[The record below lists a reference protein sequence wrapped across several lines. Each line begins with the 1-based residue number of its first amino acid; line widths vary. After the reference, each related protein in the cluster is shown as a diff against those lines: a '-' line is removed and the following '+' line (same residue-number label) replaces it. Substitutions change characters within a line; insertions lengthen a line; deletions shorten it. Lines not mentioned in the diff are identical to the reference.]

1 MSNVIMISSIYVGD
15 TKDPSEYGTGIK
27 DIRNLKT
34 IREIIAIVKKYNIS
48 IQLHP
53 ELTIRPRSDKRGA
66 KEEIA
71 EIDRML
77 TSMMKPSEAEG
88 FIGQLKEKAKT
99 EKPGG
104 TLLVSREIQDLS
116 ELQYINTNKMI
127 GVLTVK

>member
-1 MSNVIMISSIYVGD
+1 MSNIIMISSVSVGD
-15 TKDPSEYGTGIK
+15 TKDPSKYGAGIK
-27 DIRNLKT
+27 GVRNLKT
-34 IREIIAIVKKYNIS
+34 IREMIAIVNKYKVA

-53 ELTIRPRSDKRGA
+53 ELTVCPHSDKRGA

-71 EIDRML
+71 DIDKML
-77 TSMMKPSEAEG
+77 TSMMKPSEAAG
-88 FIGQLKEKAKT
+88 FIEQLRERAKT

-116 ELQYINTNKMI
+116 ELQYINTDKMI